1 MNEAVSRE
9 LKLDIVSYIILAL
22 NSWIFITLSKSRHR
36 KLSFKLLNQKGL
48 PSAENH
54 FKRSANVKSSLSV

>member
-9 LKLDIVSYIILAL
+9 LKLDIVSYITAL